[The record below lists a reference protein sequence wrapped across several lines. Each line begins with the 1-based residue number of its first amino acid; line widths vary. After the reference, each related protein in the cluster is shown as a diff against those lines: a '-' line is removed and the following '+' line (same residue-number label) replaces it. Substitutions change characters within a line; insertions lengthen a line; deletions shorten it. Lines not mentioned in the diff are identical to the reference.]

1 LVGVGR
7 AEKVGGEGDRV
18 TVGFVGFGEVA
29 STFARPIADRGVAV
43 LAYDLL
49 SATSEGLE
57 RLRARAGGMA
67 VHFCSLEEMIARA
80 DYVFSTAA
88 THVAV
93 QIARDSALYLRAGQT
108 FVDLNSASPAVKIE
122 IGKVI
127 VPTGATYVEGA
138 ILGAVGA
145 TGAQTKILLGGSA
158 ADEAAVFMRG
168 LGLNATFYH
177 AEIGKASAFKM
188 LRSVFSKGLEALL
201 IEFLVAG
208 RRAGLERE
216 LWEEIAGLMAH
227 VPFEQTAANWVR
239 SHATAY
245 ERRYHE
251 MVQVAETVRELGLDP
266 TMTEA
271 TVRFFE
277 RSCALGLAEAFP
289 QKPDAMDPVI
299 RYMDKHL
306 QE

>member
-1 LVGVGR
+1 
-7 AEKVGGEGDRV
+7 
-18 TVGFVGFGEVA
+18 VGFGEVA
-29 STFARPIADRGVAV
+29 STFARPMADRGATIVAH
-43 LAYDLL
+43 DPL
-49 SATSEGLE
+49 SATAEGLE
-57 RLRARAGGMA
+57 RLRARANGMA
-67 VHFCSLEEMIARA
+67 IHFCSLGEMMARA

-93 QIARDSALYLRAGQT
+93 EIARESAPHLRAGQT
-108 FVDLNSASPAVKIE
+108 FVDLNSASPAIKIE
-122 IGKVI
+122 IGEI
-127 VPTGATYVEGA
+127 LGASGATYVEGA

-145 TGAQTKILLGGSA
+145 TGAQTKILLGGSGA
-158 ADEAAVFMRG
+158 EEAAVVMRG
-168 LGLNATFYH
+168 LGLDAAFYD

-216 LWEEIAGLMAH
+216 LWQEITALMAN
-227 VPFEQTAANWVR
+227 VPFEQTAVNWVC

-251 MVQVAETVRELGLDP
+251 MVQVVETLRELGLDP
-266 TMTEA
+266 CMTEA

-277 RSCALGLAEAFP
+277 RSRTLCLSEAFP
-289 QKPDAMDPVI
+289 KKPDAMDPVI
-299 RYMDKHL
+299 GFMDKHL